1 MNVYMSAA
9 NQLPAS
15 MTVAEFL
22 AWTTTDGSDRW
33 ELIEGA
39 PRAMTPASPRHGA
52 IQGEAVRLIGNR
64 SADVPGPPCRV
75 IVEPGIQPKVRA
87 NWNVRIPDLA
97 VTCTA
102 SDADDRLLRE
112 PLVVVEILSPSNRAD
127 TWANVW
133 SYTTI
138 PSVWEILVLH
148 TADMRA
154 DLLRREED
162 GTWPENPVTLTLGD
176 DVTLE
181 SIDFAAPLAA
191 FYRTA

>member
-1 MNVYMSAA
+1 MSVA

-22 AWTTTDGSDRW
+22 AWIPPDGSDRW

-39 PRAMTPASPRHGA
+39 PRAMAPASPRHGA
-52 IQGEAVRLIGNR
+52 IQGEAARLIGNR
-64 SADVPGPPCRV
+64 LADLAGPPCRV

-87 NWNVRIPDLA
+87 DWNVRIPDLA
-97 VTCTA
+97 VTCA
-102 SDADDRLLRE
+102 VLDAEDRLLHE
-112 PLVVVEILSPSNRAD
+112 PLVLVEILSPSNRAD

-148 TADMRA
+148 TAAIRA

-162 GTWPENPVTLTLGD
+162 GTWPDNPTALTLGD
-176 DVTLE
+176 DVALKG
-181 SIDFAAPLAA
+181 IDFTAPIAA
-191 FYRTA
+191 FYRTV

>member
-1 MNVYMSAA
+1 MSAA

-22 AWTTTDGSDRW
+22 AWSPPDGSDRW

-39 PRAMTPASPRHGA
+39 PRAMAPASPRHGA
-52 IQGEAVRLIGNR
+52 IQGEAARLIGNR
-64 SADVPGPPCRV
+64 LADLAGPPCLV

-87 NWNVRIPDLA
+87 DWNVRIPDLA
-97 VTCTA
+97 VTCA
-102 SDADDRLLRE
+102 VLDAEDRLLHE

-148 TADMRA
+148 TAAIRA

-162 GTWPENPVTLTLGD
+162 GTWPDNPTALTLGD
-176 DVTLE
+176 DVALK
-181 SIDFAAPLAA
+181 SIDFTAPIAA
-191 FYRTA
+191 FYRTV

>member
-1 MNVYMSAA
+1 MSAA
-9 NQLPAS
+9 SHLPDA

-22 AWTTTDGSDRW
+22 AWNPPDGSDRW
-33 ELIEGA
+33 ELIEGS
-39 PRAMTPASPRHGA
+39 PRAMAPASPRHGA
-52 IQGEAVRLIGNR
+52 IQGEATRLIGNR
-64 SADVPGPPCRV
+64 VVDLPGPPCRV

-87 NWNVRIPDLA
+87 DWNVRIPDLA

-148 TADMRA
+148 TADIRA
-154 DLLRREED
+154 DLLRRQED
-162 GTWPENPVTLTLGD
+162 GTWPDNPIALTLGD
-176 DVTLE
+176 DVALE
-181 SIDFAAPLAA
+181 SIDFTMPIAA
-191 FYRTA
+191 FYRTV